1 VRIIPW
7 KAGGVQVDGSMHE
20 YRIPPRA
27 TPMSASQE
35 RLTMQTSP
43 PRAATHQLAEAPWRL
58 DQAPAALHVSPEF
71 ALGTQQRRRRRV
83 RSAVQGPPHL
93 GKLQGQRAGERGP
106 FFPSQFIMTG
116 SELSPG
122 ARHRPSVG
130 IAVAGR
136 QPPQNPLLK
145 KYTVWEP
152 ILLRSVGFVGIKFNS
167 NNYNLYKTN

>member
-1 VRIIPW
+1 
-7 KAGGVQVDGSMHE
+7 MHE

-27 TPMSASQE
+27 TPISASARATDHANGKPRRREQRPTSWPRPLGDSIR
-35 RLTMQTSP
+35 RLLHCTSP
-43 PRAATHQLAEAPWRL
+43 QN
-58 DQAPAALHVSPEF
+58 S
-71 ALGTQQRRRRRV
+71 
-83 RSAVQGPPHL
+83 RSARSSGGGGEFVRRCKGRRISASCKGNEP
-93 GKLQGQRAGERGP
+93 GERGP
-106 FFPSQFIMTG
+106 FFSSQFIMTG

-122 ARHRPSVG
+122 ARQRPSVG

-152 ILLRSVGFVGIKFNS
+152 ILLRAVGFVGIKFNS